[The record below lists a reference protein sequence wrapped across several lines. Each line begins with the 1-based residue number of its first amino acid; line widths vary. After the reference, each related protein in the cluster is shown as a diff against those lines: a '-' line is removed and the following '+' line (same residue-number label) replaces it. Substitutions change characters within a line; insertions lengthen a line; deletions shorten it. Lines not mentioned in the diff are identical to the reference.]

1 MINFSDD
8 LIKKV
13 FIVLVIFCFGY
24 IFMLNRISEKDD
36 KNIILTKRNSSKIC
50 ETLFLEDITGANS
63 SMFVEENR
71 IYKYASS
78 YIMMPRLSFNT
89 SCEEICELEI
99 KTIPWLAL
107 SSQKRKTQNEGNL
120 SEEHGHL

>member
-36 KNIILTKRNSSKIC
+36 KNIILTKRNSSKIS
-50 ETLFLEDITGANS
+50 ET
-63 SMFVEENR
+63 
-71 IYKYASS
+71 
-78 YIMMPRLSFNT
+78 
-89 SCEEICELEI
+89 
-99 KTIPWLAL
+99 
-107 SSQKRKTQNEGNL
+107 
-120 SEEHGHL
+120 